1 MADDRTYGSSLA
13 SHIVGLIA
21 AKRSRGFD
29 YASGAYTLWR
39 LDRFCIDSGFRGP
52 AVTAGLSDAWA
63 EAVPGEGGASRATR
77 MGVLRQLSLYELS
90 IGLDAYV
97 PHGFASREAPMVYL
111 PSKSET
117 RALFAEIDSYED
129 PERPYMAA
137 GYRVAFRLMRLC
149 GLRLAEC
156 ANMASADVRASSAAL
171 LVRHSKGAKDRL
183 VYMAEDV
190 ACMVADHMAL
200 TRDILGFAPDW
211 LFPGRD
217 PSKHIYKTTFDK
229 KFAQFWGRVPGA
241 ASRNAR
247 PTPHSLR
254 HAFVVERMNDWMSR
268 GVSLPQMMPYLAA
281 YLGHDGAN
289 ETFYY
294 YHQVEEAFSIVRE
307 RDAVSARVIP
317 EVVPYEE
324 G

>member
-1 MADDRTYGSSLA
+1 MTSDREYRSTLA
-13 SHIVGLIA
+13 THMVGLVE
-21 AKRSRGFD
+21 AKRACGFD
-29 YASGAYTLWR
+29 YSSGAYTLAR
-39 LDRFCIDSGFRGP
+39 LDRFCLDTGFSG
-52 AVTAGLSDAWA
+52 AVVTPELSDSWS
-63 EAVPGEGGASRATR
+63 EAIPSEGGASHATR

-97 PHGFASREAPMVYL
+97 PRGFSSREKPVPYL
-111 PSKSET
+111 PTNRET
-117 RALFAEIDSYED
+117 SALFEAIDAYED
-129 PERPYMAA
+129 AERPYLAA

-156 ANMASADVRASSAAL
+156 ANLAAADVDASDGAL
-171 LVRHSKGAKDRL
+171 MIRHSKGAKDRV
-183 VYMAEDV
+183 VYMADDV
-190 ACMVADHMAL
+190 ASMVAGHLAGL
-200 TRDILGFAPDW
+200 RRALGFAPEW
-211 LFPGRD
+211 VFPGKD
-217 PSKHIYKTTFDK
+217 PSKHIYKTSLDR
-229 KFAQFWGRVPGA
+229 KFSQFWAQVPGSEA
-241 ASRNAR
+241 LNAR

-254 HAFVVERMNDWMSR
+254 HAFVVERMNAWMSE

-281 YLGHDGAN
+281 YLGHVGSN

-317 EVVPYEE
+317 EAVAYEE